1 MALRRRR
8 DYVGET
14 DYGKIITYA
23 LLICY
28 VDDQVDVYNMQ
39 LILYILQIIFL
50 NKLPTHVESV

>member
-39 LILYILQIIFL
+39 LILYRYIT
-50 NKLPTHVESV
+50 NYLP